1 MSFKNI
7 PLHLKI
13 IIAMFLGVAFG
24 LLLSKF
30 PAGGLWIVHWVKPFG
45 NMFISLLK
53 LLAIP
58 LIFSSLVSGIAQLKD
73 ITRLSK
79 IGIRTIGWYLF
90 TTVLAVCLGLLVVN
104 IIQPGKM
111 MKEETRLSLL
121 ESYET
126 EAATSVIQAENQSTS
141 SPLSFIED
149 IIPEN
154 LLAAASD
161 NTNMLQVIFFA
172 LFLGMAMIMIP
183 EDKAAPVQKF
193 FVSLNEIVLQ
203 MIHMVMKAAPIGVFA
218 LLATLVVE
226 APNGDLF
233 IALLSYALTVLIGLA
248 LLMVLYGV
256 FIWIFAKVKPKTFF
270 KAMAPAQLL
279 AFSTSSSAATLPV
292 TMDCVE
298 NNLGVDKEISSF
310 VVPIG
315 ATVNMDGT
323 SLYQAV
329 AAVFIAQAFNIDL
342 TFTDQIIIIATA
354 VLASIGSAAVPSAGI
369 VMIVIILNQ
378 VGIPEAGLALIF
390 AIDRPLDMCRTVINV
405 TGDSMVAGIVAHKE
419 GKLHLP
425 QPVK

>member
-1 MSFKNI
+1 M

-13 IIAMFLGVAFG
+13 LMAMALGIVFGFIFSAFE
-24 LLLSKF
+24 
-30 PAGGLWIVHWVKPFG
+30 GGGTFVVNWIKPFG
-45 NMFISLLK
+45 NIFIALLK

-58 LIFSSLVSGIAQLKD
+58 LIFASLISGIAQLKD
-73 ITRLSK
+73 IARLSK
-79 IGIRTIGWYLF
+79 IGFRTIAWYLT
-90 TTVLAVCLGLLVVN
+90 TTVLAVSIGLLLVN
-104 IIQPGKM
+104 IIKPGKM
-111 MKEETRLSLL
+111 MKEETRIALL
-121 ESYET
+121 EGFET
-126 EAATSVIQAENQSTS
+126 EAATSALKAKDQTS
-141 SPLSFIED
+141 SGPLQFLED

-154 LLAAASD
+154 LIHAASD

-172 LFLGMAMIMIP
+172 LFLGIAMIMIP
-183 EDKAAPVQKF
+183 ENKSAPVRDF
-193 FVSLNEIVLQ
+193 FVSLNEIILQ
-203 MIHMVMKAAPIGVFA
+203 MIHVVMRAAPIGVFA
-218 LLATLVVE
+218 LLSALVVE

-233 IALLSYALTVLIGLA
+233 IALLSYALTVLLGLVT
-248 LLMVLYGV
+248 LLILYS
-256 FIWIFAKVKPKTFF
+256 FIMWAVAGIKPKRFF

-298 NNLGVDKEISSF
+298 NRLGVDKEVASF
-310 VVPIG
+310 VIPIG

-342 TFTDQIIIIATA
+342 SLMAQLTIVVTA

-390 AIDRPLDMCRTVINV
+390 AIDRPLDMCRTMINV
-405 TGDSMVAGIVAHKE
+405 SGDAMVAGIVAKKE
-419 GKLHLP
+419 GKLYDEAAM
-425 QPVK
+425 KIKE

>member
-13 IIAMFLGVAFG
+13 ILAMILGVIFG
-24 LLLSKF
+24 IIFSKLN
-30 PAGGLWIVHWVKPFG
+30 GGVEWVVDWVKPFG

-58 LIFSSLVSGIAQLKD
+58 LIFSSLVSGVAQLKD
-73 ITRLSK
+73 ITKLSK
-79 IGIRTIGWYLF
+79 IGFRTIGWYLF
-90 TTVLAVCLGLLVVN
+90 TTVLAVSLGLLVVN
-104 IIQPGKM
+104 TIQPGKM
-111 MKEETRLSLL
+111 MKDETRMALL
-121 ESYET
+121 ESYQS
-126 EAATSVIQAENQSTS
+126 EAANSVILAESQSS
-141 SPLSFIED
+141 SAPLSFIED

-172 LFLGMAMIMIP
+172 LFLGVAMIMIP
-183 EDKAAPVQKF
+183 EEKAAPVQKF
-193 FVSLNEIVLQ
+193 FVSLNEVVLQ
-203 MIHMVMKAAPIGVFA
+203 MIHIVMKAAPIGVFA

-248 LLMVLYGV
+248 LLMVLYGI

-298 NNLGVDKEISSF
+298 NKLGVDKEISSF

-405 TGDSMVAGIVAHKE
+405 TGDAVVAGVVAHKE

-425 QPVK
+425 QPIK